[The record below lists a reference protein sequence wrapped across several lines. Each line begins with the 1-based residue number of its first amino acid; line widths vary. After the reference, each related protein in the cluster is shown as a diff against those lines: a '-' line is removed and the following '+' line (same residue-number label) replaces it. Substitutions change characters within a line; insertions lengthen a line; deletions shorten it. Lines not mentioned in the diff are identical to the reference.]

1 MNKIIVLF
9 KLNMIINY
17 SKNKIEGNLKNENY
31 VEIENIDESAV
42 MKERIIKMIGYVQR
56 IKKL

>member
-31 VEIENIDESAV
+31 IEIENINASE
-42 MKERIIKMIGYVQR
+42 IIKMIGYVQR

>member
-1 MNKIIVLF
+1 
-9 KLNMIINY
+9 MIINY
-17 SKNKIEGNLKNENY
+17 SKNKIEGNIKNENY
-31 VEIENIDESAV
+31 VEIENIDVSEV